1 MINKKIICLILICFI
16 AIFSTSCTKNGSE
29 IDSENQSEIITL
41 SPKAIEKAKI
51 KSEEII
57 EKEVE
62 STISS
67 VAQIK
72 SDEDLR
78 YVLSSNVA
86 GKIIKDNV
94 KLGDVV
100 DEGMIVALI
109 ENPEVIKINASAL
122 RELHE
127 NNILIR
133 QAQNKYILAK
143 SNLDRE
149 ENLYKEGIS
158 AKKDLLE
165 AKTNMM
171 IAKDDVENLKRRNAD
186 IQNETRELL
195 KVYNVKPNFN
205 SNSINSAAP
214 VKAIKKGIVTK
225 KNVTLGAIVSPEEI
239 LYEIQDLNNLW
250 LDINLYSNNINNVK
264 LNQKIT
270 FTTEGVK
277 DKVFEAKIDYI
288 QPLSNNIS
296 QTFLV
301 RAFIDNKDGLLKPG
315 MSANV
320 VIKNDVTEQKPFVPL
335 EAVQQYGR
343 EYFVFL
349 DLGDNKYQ
357 KITVELGG
365 KTPDGYYINSGI
377 KAGDNIVVKGSF
389 TLKAEL
395 FKNEFNEED

>member
-16 AIFSTSCTKNGSE
+16 AIFSTSCTKNVSE

-51 KSEEII
+51 KSEEVI

-86 GKIIKDNV
+86 GKIVKDNV

-143 SNLDRE
+143 SNLERE

-195 KVYNVKPNFN
+195 KIYNVKPNFN

-320 VIKNDVTEQKPFVPL
+320 VIKSEATERKPFVPL

-349 DLGDNKYQ
+349 DLGNNKYQ
-357 KITVELGG
+357 KVSVELWK

-377 KAGDNIVVKGSF
+377 KAGDNIAVKGSF

-395 FKNEFNEED
+395 FKNEFNEDD

>member
-51 KSEEII
+51 KSEEVI

-143 SNLDRE
+143 SNLERE

-270 FTTEGVK
+270 FTTEGAK

-288 QPLSNNIS
+288 QPLSNDIS

-320 VIKNDVTEQKPFVPL
+320 VIKNDVKEQKPFVPL

-349 DLGDNKYQ
+349 DLGNNKYQ
-357 KITVELGG
+357 KITVELGE

>member
-16 AIFSTSCTKNGSE
+16 AIFSTSCTKISSE

-41 SPKAIEKAKI
+41 SPKAVEKAKI
-51 KSEEII
+51 KSEEVI

-62 STISS
+62 SAISS

-86 GKIIKDNV
+86 GKIVKDNV

-143 SNLDRE
+143 SDLERE

-205 SNSINSAAP
+205 SNAINSAAP

-270 FTTEGVK
+270 FTTEGAK

-343 EYFVFL
+343 EYFIFL
-349 DLGDNKYQ
+349 DLGNNKYQ
-357 KITVELGG
+357 KITVELGE

-389 TLKAEL
+389 TLKSEL
-395 FKNEFNEED
+395 FKNEFKEED

>member
-41 SPKAIEKAKI
+41 SPKAVEKAKI
-51 KSEEII
+51 KSEEVI

-143 SNLDRE
+143 SNLERE

-158 AKKDLLE
+158 AKKNLLE

-205 SNSINSAAP
+205 SNAINSAAP

-270 FTTEGVK
+270 FTTEGAK

-301 RAFIDNKDGLLKPG
+301 RAFVDSKDGLLKPG
-315 MSANV
+315 MK
-320 VIKNDVTEQKPFVPL
+320 I
-335 EAVQQYGR
+335 GR
-343 EYFVFL
+343 ASCRERV
-349 DLGDNKYQ
+349 
-357 KITVELGG
+357 
-365 KTPDGYYINSGI
+365 
-377 KAGDNIVVKGSF
+377 
-389 TLKAEL
+389 
-395 FKNEFNEED
+395 

>member
-1 MINKKIICLILICFI
+1 MINRKIICLILICFI
-16 AIFSTSCTKNGSE
+16 AIFLTSCTKNSSE

-51 KSEEII
+51 KSEEVI

-205 SNSINSAAP
+205 SNSISSAAP

-270 FTTEGVK
+270 FTTEGAK

-349 DLGDNKYQ
+349 DLGNNKYQ
-357 KITVELGG
+357 KITVELGE

>member
-214 VKAIKKGIVTK
+214 VKAIKKGVVTK

-357 KITVELGG
+357 KITVELGE